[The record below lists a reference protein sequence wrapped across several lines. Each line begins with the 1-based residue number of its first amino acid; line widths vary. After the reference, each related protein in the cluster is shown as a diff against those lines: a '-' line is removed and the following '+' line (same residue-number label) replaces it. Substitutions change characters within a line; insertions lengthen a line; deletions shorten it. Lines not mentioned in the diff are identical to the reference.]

1 MNKIFSILAIV
12 VLSVSLKAVEIDLAF
27 DKKMP
32 AGVSVQ
38 GTVQQEDGASVLVN
52 DKNYY
57 VGIIPFDGEEGVGGT
72 LEFELKSAG
81 EPAGQLGIITD
92 MEVLR
97 SIAYENGKLKT
108 VSMPTWMRK
117 VPSDKYTK
125 LTFNFKPGTFKAGQ
139 KYQIYFYR
147 SNQKGT
153 LKFKRV
159 LFKTAAPAAK

>member
-1 MNKIFSILAIV
+1 MNKIFSILAVV

-81 EPAGQLGIITD
+81 EPAGQLGII
-92 MEVLR
+92 LFQN
-97 SIAYENGKLKT
+97 ENGKLKT